1 MSAVV
6 SGLVGAVVAFAL
18 VTISERKQRSA
29 TTTQDGWQALR
40 PGWLLSGTVVG
51 CGALAAFMGYFLLS
65 GGSSRS
71 DAATQNNL
79 ALLMLTVFTAGALYV
94 AWTTYGRTVAWKAD
108 ELRVRAVFGQE
119 TVRHFADIVA
129 VSKSE
134 MRGEYRVSFRDGSHL
149 WLSAHLHGVNELVAK
164 LPREAFSG

>member
-1 MSAVV
+1 MSIAV

-18 VTISERKQRSA
+18 VTISERKRRSA

-40 PGWLLSGTVVG
+40 PGWLLNGTIVG
-51 CGALAAFMGYFLLS
+51 CGALAAFEGFFLLS

-79 ALLMLTVFTAGALYV
+79 ALLMLTVFTACALYV

-108 ELRVRAVFGQE
+108 ELRVRTVFGKE
-119 TVRHFADIVA
+119 TVQYIPDVVA

-134 MRGEYRVSFRDGSHL
+134 MRGEYRVSFRDGSRL
-149 WLSAHLHGVNELVAK
+149 WLSAHLHGVHELVAK
-164 LPREAFSG
+164 LPGEAFSG